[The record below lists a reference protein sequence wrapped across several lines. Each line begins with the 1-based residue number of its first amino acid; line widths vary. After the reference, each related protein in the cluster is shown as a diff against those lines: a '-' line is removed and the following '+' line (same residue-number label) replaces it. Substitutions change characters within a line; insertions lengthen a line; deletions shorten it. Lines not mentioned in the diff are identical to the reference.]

1 MVYFVLGVLEL
12 SNSYLIATVTYYR
25 YRVLVRKD
33 AEDVVWKRLTTGLEQ
48 TRNNILTGK
57 VVDAYYPKRALLK
70 FNGKRS
76 GPGLSVVFK
85 PMVPGLLFVKM
96 PMNAD
101 IADATESVD
110 GVRGFTKDNK
120 GRVVPLSEAEV
131 LQLEA
136 MRAQQV
142 PPLDAEAERLRIGDY
157 VSVVGGV
164 YEGKYGII
172 EGAFNG
178 KIQVQ

>member
-1 MVYFVLGVLEL
+1 MVYFVLRVLEL
-12 SNSYLIATVTYYR
+12 SNSYLIATVPYYR

-48 TRNNILTGK
+48 TSDNILTGK

-76 GPGLSVVFK
+76 GPGLSVVYK

-110 GVRGFTKDNK
+110 GVRGFTKDGK
-120 GRVVPLSEAEV
+120 GRVTPLSEAEV
-131 LQLEA
+131 LQLES
-136 MRAQQV
+136 MRAQQ
-142 PPLDAEAERLRIGDY
+142 PAPLDAEAERLRIGDY